1 MWFNANEKINIIL
14 TLVYKYILFKY
25 LMHGSNQK
33 QNKQKCD
40 WLYRPINQPKKKKW
54 NQPMWAYGRQR
65 IKGMIK
71 KRNQPMW
78 AYRRQR
84 IKGVIK
90 KKNWL
95 VGLCKRKQKTKKQ
108 KNEKNKKNAPCFN
121 IWKVYIYIQDLIL
134 YLFVLLCCSIWKI
147 IKLRMQTLIYWF
159 ETWNLFTGF
168 IF

>member
-1 MWFNANEKINIIL
+1 MWFNANEKNIYNINSCIKIY
-14 TLVYKYILFKY
+14 TFKNIWF
-25 LMHGSNQK
+25 MGATKK
-33 QNKQKCD
+33 QNKKNATDYIDQST
-40 WLYRPINQPKKKKW
+40 NQKKW
-54 NQPMWAYGRQR
+54 NQPMWAYRRQR

-84 IKGVIK
+84 IKGAIK
-90 KKNWL
+90 KKKWL

-147 IKLRMQTLIYWF
+147 IKLKMQTLIYWF
-159 ETWNLFTGF
+159 EKWNLFTGF

>member
-1 MWFNANEKINIIL
+1 MYINIYFLNIWCMGA
-14 TLVYKYILFKY
+14 TKNKTNKNATDYIDQ
-25 LMHGSNQK
+25 STNQ
-33 QNKQKCD
+33 
-40 WLYRPINQPKKKKW
+40 KKKW

-84 IKGVIK
+84 IKGAIK

-95 VGLCKRKQKTKKQ
+95 VGLCKRKQKTK
-108 KNEKNKKNAPCFN
+108 NKKTKNAPCFN

-159 ETWNLFTGF
+159 EKWNLFTGF